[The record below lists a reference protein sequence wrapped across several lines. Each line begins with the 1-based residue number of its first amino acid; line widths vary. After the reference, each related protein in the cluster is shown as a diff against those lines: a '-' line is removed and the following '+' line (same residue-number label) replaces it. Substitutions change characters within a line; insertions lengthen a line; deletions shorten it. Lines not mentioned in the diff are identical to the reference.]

1 MDFAFVFSSL
11 MSQHVVN
18 LDLMV
23 ASSSYPISYM
33 SLAW

>member
-11 MSQHVVN
+11 MSQQVVN

-23 ASSSYPISYM
+23 ASPSYPISYK